1 MSAKDNADVMRAI
14 FSAIE
19 RRDPQAILDGCD
31 PAVEFVWPPSLPYG
45 GTSRGVITDGPS
57 WAATWMPLQPTDA
70 ERRMDPRVIAA
81 TDDEVVVLW
90 RQRGVSPRGER
101 CDTPVLA
108 LYQVRGGKLV
118 RAQMFYFDPVAVGEF
133 LSSARTGTPQSR
145 TGTHG

>member
-1 MSAKDNADVMRAI
+1 MSARDNADVTRAI

-19 RRDPQAILDGCD
+19 RRDPQGILDRCD
-31 PAVEFVWPPSLPYG
+31 PAVEFIWPPSLPYG
-45 GTSRGVITDGPS
+45 GTSWGVITDGPS
-57 WAATWMPLQPTDA
+57 WAATWMPLQPTEA

-90 RQRGVSPRGER
+90 RQRGVSPSGER
-101 CDTPVLA
+101 CDTPVLG
-108 LYQVRGGKLV
+108 LYEIHDGKLV

-133 LSSARTGTPQSR
+133 LSNAMTGASRSR